1 MASYYSDGDK
11 LDYTPTTGV
20 AAGEIVVLGG
30 TLVTMA
36 ERPIAANDLGAVLTN
51 GIVTGPVFTTG
62 VTGAQ
67 GAAIKWYATSG
78 VFDASTGV
86 NAGYLARAR
95 LAADRTVAVLLWPGS

>member
-1 MASYYSDGDK
+1 MASYYADGDK

-20 AAGEIVVLGG
+20 AAGEMVVLGS
-30 TLVTMA
+30 LVTMA
-36 ERPIAANDLGAVLTN
+36 ERAIVANELGAVLTN

-67 GAAIKWYATSG
+67 GSAIKWYATSG
-78 VFDASTGV
+78 VFDASTGT

-95 LAADRTVAVLLWPGS
+95 LATDRQVAVLLWPGS

>member
-20 AAGEIVVLGG
+20 AAGEIVVLGN
-30 TLVTMA
+30 LVTVA
-36 ERPIAANDLGAVLTN
+36 DRAIVANELGAVLTN

-67 GAAIKWYATSG
+67 GAAVRWYATSG
-78 VFDASTGV
+78 VFDATTGV
-86 NAGYLARAR
+86 TAGYLARPR
-95 LAADRTVAVLLWPGS
+95 LATDRQVAVLLWPS

>member
-1 MASYYSDGDK
+1 MASLYADGDK

-20 AAGEIVVLGG
+20 AAGEMVVLGS
-30 TLVTMA
+30 LVTVA
-36 ERPIAANDLGAVLTN
+36 DRPIAANELGAVVTN

-78 VFDASTGV
+78 VFDASTGT

-95 LAADRTVAVLLWPGS
+95 LATDRQVAVLLWPGS

>member
-1 MASYYSDGDK
+1 MASFYADGDK

-20 AAGEIVVLGG
+20 AAGEIVVLGS
-30 TLVTMA
+30 LVTVA
-36 ERPIAANDLGAVLTN
+36 DRPIAANELGAVLTN

-78 VFDASTGV
+78 VFDASTGT

-95 LAADRTVAVLLWPGS
+95 LATDRQVAVLLWPGS

>member
-1 MASYYSDGDK
+1 MPSYYAAGGK

-20 AAGEIVVLGG
+20 AAGEIVVLGS
-30 TLVTMA
+30 LVTVA
-36 ERPIAANDLGAVLTN
+36 DRPIAANELGAVLTN

-78 VFDASTGV
+78 VFDASTGT

-95 LAADRTVAVLLWPGS
+95 LATDRQVAVLLWPGS